1 MANVYDAKYALTTLF
16 PIKGDPRGGDSH
28 YVALRDRLRE
38 LDHNQP
44 CGSPL
49 SKIPFLHMA
58 RFAIVDNLIYQ
69 GMPARRDRLKSRYL
83 LFMCDFDGESVDPL
97 VSAMI
102 THLGGIVDEIWRNCV
117 AYPGT
122 GSRDRLIAY
131 FERCQLY
138 TDLFF
143 ADRPKDDVRK
153 ILRAL
158 MYKRQF
164 AQFVED
170 NQRLPRTGLKDR
182 FEAMMD
188 ALGKAPTPAP
198 GSM

>member
-16 PIKGDPRGGDSH
+16 PIKGDHRGGDSH
-28 YVALRDRLRE
+28 YVALRDGLRK
-38 LDHNQP
+38 LDRDQP
-44 CGSPL
+44 YGSPL
-49 SKIPFLHMA
+49 SQIPFLHMA
-58 RFAIVDNLIYQ
+58 RFAIIDNLIYQ

-97 VSAMI
+97 VGAMI
-102 THLGGIVDEIWRNCV
+102 HLGGIVDEIWRHCV

-158 MYKRQF
+158 MYKRRF

-170 NQRLPRTGLKDR
+170 NQRLPREGLKDR
-182 FEAMMD
+182 FEAMMQ
-188 ALGKAPTPAP
+188 ALTSEPTPPP